1 MHMNW
6 NSSALLIIDMQNDFA
21 KTSGSAYIEG
31 TAGMTKNLAGMAG
44 LFRAK
49 NRPVIHIVRL
59 YFEDGSNAELCRR
72 PLIQE
77 GTKMVVPGSEGARI
91 VSDLLPAGAV
101 VYSDEDLLKGQ
112 IIRLDEQDYVAYKPR
127 WGAFYRTNLDSWLR
141 NAGIDSLVVAG
152 CNFPNC
158 PRTTVF
164 EASERDYHLAIV
176 PETISKI
183 YTKGVEELQAIGVNV
198 LDMDGLKSALDKIG

>member
-101 VYSDEDLLKGQ
+101 AYSDEDLLKGQ
-112 IIRLDEQDYVAYKPR
+112 IIRLDEQD
-127 WGAFYRTNLDSWLR
+127 
-141 NAGIDSLVVAG
+141 
-152 CNFPNC
+152 
-158 PRTTVF
+158 
-164 EASERDYHLAIV
+164 
-176 PETISKI
+176 
-183 YTKGVEELQAIGVNV
+183 
-198 LDMDGLKSALDKIG
+198 